1 MTMRLPLPLMLF
13 VLPAAA
19 SAQIA
24 PPSSPPKNPTP
35 VSVTVKP
42 SLSADYQLREARDRI
57 HDGRKDGT
65 LTKKQAR
72 ALRREANRDDAVA
85 RRNARDGISYSEQ
98 REATMRGLALQSM
111 IEGERSRPRD
121 GRP

>member
-1 MTMRLPLPLMLF
+1 MRAALILTWLF
-13 VLPAAA
+13 LPAVAQ
-19 SAQIA
+19 AQIA
-24 PPSSPPKNPTP
+24 PPSTPPKNPMP

-42 SLSADYQLREARDRI
+42 SLSSDYQLHEARDRI

-72 ALRREANRDDAVA
+72 ALRREADRDDAVA
-85 RRNARDGISYSEQ
+85 RRNARDGVSYSEQ
-98 REATMRGLALQSM
+98 REANMRGLALQSM